1 MARESSPSDQT
12 VETCFRPRLER
23 VGKIRG
29 SIAKASVCPTTLST
43 ARTTAPSTGAT
54 SAGGTGFAEL
64 HATATTAHAM
74 IGNNDLW

>member
-1 MARESSPSDQT
+1 LLPPQAGAR
-12 VETCFRPRLER
+12 
-23 VGKIRG
+23 GKIRG

>member
-1 MARESSPSDQT
+1 M
-12 VETCFRPRLER
+12 
-23 VGKIRG
+23 RG

-64 HATATTAHAM
+64 HATATTAHAA
-74 IGNNDLW
+74 IGNNDLGKRSTFESSVRRRVPAHSPERIQMS